1 MLGLFFCSNE
11 KERGKREGKS
21 VTGRDNIL
29 KMVEEYYSSLFGVE
43 EVDRGAQ
50 EMVLGFL
57 KERLPEDARKL
68 LERSIT
74 NHELYEAIK
83 TMKNNKVPGIDGLTK
98 EFYIT
103 FWDLIG
109 DHLLEVFEEMC
120 ETGRMPKSM
129 RTGVISFLHKKGSPA
144 VLSNYRPLSMVC
156 VDYKI
161 LSRTLARRLARV
173 LPAIINADQTCGVKG
188 RQIGWNLQLHR
199 DVLTYI
205 EERNL
210 TTICVTLDQEKAFDR
225 VNHDFLWRV
234 MRNFDIGGKFLNWIS
249 MMYTDIICKIKINGH
264 LTEEVQQTRGLRQG
278 CPLSAL
284 LYVIYVEPLACAI
297 RGNEKIRGVPLPGGR
312 C

>member
-1 MLGLFFCSNE
+1 M
-11 KERGKREGKS
+11 
-21 VTGRDNIL
+21 
-29 KMVEEYYSSLFGVE
+29 
-43 EVDRGAQ
+43 
-50 EMVLGFL
+50 
-57 KERLPEDARKL
+57 
-68 LERSIT
+68 ERSIT

-98 EFYIT
+98 EFSIT

-129 RTGVISFLHKKGSPA
+129 RTGVISLLHKKGSPA

-188 RQIGWNLQLHR
+188 RQIGWSLQLHR

-264 LTEEVQQTRGLRQG
+264 LTEEVQQTRGLQQG

-297 RGNEKIRGVPLPGGR
+297 RGNEKIRGVPLLWGGGGVEDLPVR
-312 C
+312 